1 MAEVAIIAIVV
12 ILLAIII
19 GKANHSDALIW
30 RLLFVF
36 SLTVCVSVGL
46 LYILNEKPKLS
57 AQTIEKDSKMII
69 DADTSHTVNFNQI
82 TMEEASCDTVGQDT
96 ISYDHLTQIQ
106 CINMMPAIAKT
117 IAEHAIFDSS

>member
-69 DADTSHTVNFNQI
+69 DADTDYNGRSV
-82 TMEEASCDTVGQDT
+82 
-96 ISYDHLTQIQ
+96 L
-106 CINMMPAIAKT
+106 
-117 IAEHAIFDSS
+117 